1 MTRLSSVDLPAPE
14 TPTETVRAA
23 LRDANALKFVDRLR
37 QGLGALAGECGAR
50 LSGGRRERLPIA
62 RALTRDP
69 RVLVPDEATSALDT
83 HSKALVQEA
92 SARAHHVRRGAPS
105 CPRCA
110 APTGSW

>member
-1 MTRLSSVDLPAPE
+1 MDLPAPE
-14 TPTETVRAA
+14 TPTETVRAV
-23 LRDANALKFVDRLR
+23 LRDANALFVDRLR

-62 RALTRDP
+62 RALTRGP

-83 HSKALVQEA
+83 HSKARVQEA
-92 SARAHHVRRGAPS
+92 SAWAHHVRRGAPS
-105 CPRCA
+105 CPPCA